1 MSAPLPY
8 LALSWLILLGGCL
21 DFDAAHRRYCQNNPQ
36 CAFDASTTPD
46 TSTDAHLTPASGRDA
61 PSDPPI
67 APSDPPIDIPVP
79 QNCSPSMPC
88 PGPNQICHP
97 FGYVCLQQCN
107 SSADC
112 PPWLD
117 TCIEIR
123 DPHGFVY
130 TPKVC
135 SCNTAQICDSY
146 SSGFACNLLDNLCE
160 KECAGTSDCAGF
172 QPPRL
177 CDELIGLCVANIQIC
192 YVNSNC
198 PSPTQPRCDPVSGR
212 CVRCGSNDDC
222 AGRGDGFVRCKDD
235 GTCVPP

>member
-1 MSAPLPY
+1 MSRHLPN
-8 LALSWLILLGGCL
+8 LALSWLVLLGGCF
-21 DFDAAHRRYCQNNPQ
+21 DFDAAHRRYCQDNPQ
-36 CAFDASTTPD
+36 CASDAGTTSDASPDIHIAPD
-46 TSTDAHLTPASGRDA
+46 TERDA
-61 PSDPPI
+61 QSDQPV
-67 APSDPPIDIPVP
+67 DITPP
-79 QNCSPSMPC
+79 QNCSLSIPC
-88 PGPNQICHP
+88 PGQNQTCHP
-97 FGYVCLQQCN
+97 FGYVCLQMCN

-117 TCIEIR
+117 TCTEIR

-160 KECAGTSDCAGF
+160 KECASTSDCSGF

-177 CDELIGLCVANIQIC
+177 CDQLIGLCVASIQMC
-192 YVNSNC
+192 YVNANC

-212 CVRCGSNDDC
+212 CVSCSSSDDC

-235 GTCVPP
+235 GTCVAP